1 MRLKVPHILIFT
13 VLLIMAGQSASA
25 QFREEKVEQD
35 YGKSK
40 DDTTK
45 IFSVKDYFAGLSH
58 KKEITLG
65 TAFIGST
72 VCIGGMQIYEDKKWK
87 LPVIYGGLGASL
99 GTGILFNAKYNNS
112 LGAEGG
118 GNDTYKNLS
127 TAMFI
132 TAGAIYWGTLLD
144 GAITFKS
151 DTKPLAARSTVF
163 SILCPGL
170 GQIYNG
176 EAWKVPIYL
185 GGIGAGIY
193 FTSFFNQKYVFYR
206 DKYISDRDSGSKYY
220 RDTYRRYRDYAL
232 LASVALYVLQAVDA
246 NVFAFM
252 QDFSVNEDITMNVE
266 PTVIA
271 PDMQFAWNQPAAYG
285 LKLGFSF

>member
-1 MRLKVPHILIFT
+1 M
-13 VLLIMAGQSASA
+13 LLALTGPVSSA
-25 QFREEKVEQD
+25 QFRTENVMDQD
-35 YGKSK
+35 YGTSKS
-40 DDTTK
+40 DTTK
-45 IFSVKDYFAGLSH
+45 LFSIKDYFSGLSH

-72 VCIGGMQIYEDKKWK
+72 VVIGGMQIYEEKKWK
-87 LPVIYGGLGASL
+87 LPIIYGGIGASL
-99 GTGILFNAKYNNS
+99 GTGIYFNSVYKNS
-112 LGAEGG
+112 IAEGVEG
-118 GNDTYKNLS
+118 DLQAKKLS

-144 GAITFKS
+144 GAISYKS
-151 DTKPLAARSTVF
+151 DIKPLAARSTVY

-176 EAWKVPIYL
+176 EAWKVPIYV
-185 GGIGAGIY
+185 GAIGTGVY
-193 FTSFFNQKYVFYR
+193 FTGFFNQKYVFYR
-206 DKYISDRDSGSKYY
+206 EKYINERDSGSKYY

-232 LASVALYVLQAVDA
+232 LATVAAYVLQAIDA

-252 QDFSVNEDITMNVE
+252 QDFSVSEDITMDVKPAVIIPDTQLAMSQ
-266 PTVIA
+266 PT
-271 PDMQFAWNQPAAYG
+271 AYG

>member
-1 MRLKVPHILIFT
+1 MSPDL
-13 VLLIMAGQSASA
+13 SA
-25 QFREEKVEQD
+25 QFREENVMDQN
-35 YGKSK
+35 YGSNTN
-40 DDTTK
+40 DTTK
-45 IFSVKDYFAGLSH
+45 LFTIKDYFAGLSH

-72 VCIGGMQIYEDKKWK
+72 VLVGGMQIYENQKWK
-87 LPVIYGGLGASL
+87 LPIIYGGIGASL
-99 GTGILFNAKYNNS
+99 GTGIYFNSVYKNSLAEDGSGGDMNAK
-112 LGAEGG
+112 G
-118 GNDTYKNLS
+118 LS

-144 GAITFKS
+144 GAISYKS
-151 DTKPLAARSTVF
+151 DIKPLAAKSTVF

-185 GGIGAGIY
+185 GAIGTGVY
-193 FTSFFNQKYVFYR
+193 FTGFFNQKYVFYR
-206 DKYISDRDSGSKYY
+206 ERYITDRDSGSKYY

-232 LASVALYVLQAVDA
+232 LATVAAYVLQAIDA

-252 QDFSVNEDITMNVE
+252 QDFTVSEDITMDVKPAVILPDTQLAMRQ
-266 PTVIA
+266 PT
-271 PDMQFAWNQPAAYG
+271 AYG
-285 LKLGFSF
+285 LRLGFSF